1 MNTDLKPFSIRDPMI
16 AESAMRGSADKPRH
30 QQGREMTP
38 ALIYA
43 LNHPARRQIL
53 RHLHGHGESSP
64 SEIADS
70 VTFTLSGL
78 SFHARVLS
86 ELEIISCTRAQQ
98 GRGALEHFY
107 ASNVAGNELVANIL
121 LETEGDDRPFVS

>member
-1 MNTDLKPFSIRDPMI
+1 
-16 AESAMRGSADKPRH
+16 MRGSTDKPKH
-30 QQGREMTP
+30 EQGREMTP
-38 ALIYA
+38 ALIHA

-53 RHLHGHGESSP
+53 RHLHAHGESSP

-70 VTFTLSGL
+70 VAFTLSGL

-86 ELEIISCTRAQQ
+86 ELEVISCTRTQQ

-107 ASNVAGNELVANIL
+107 VSNVGGNELVAAIL
-121 LETEGDDRPFVS
+121 SETEGEDSAPRKP

>member
-1 MNTDLKPFSIRDPMI
+1 
-16 AESAMRGSADKPRH
+16 MRSSADKQKH
-30 QQGREMTP
+30 KQGREMTP
-38 ALIYA
+38 ALIHA

-53 RHLHGHGESSP
+53 RHLHAHGESSP

-70 VTFTLSGL
+70 VAFSLSGL

-86 ELEIISCTRAQQ
+86 ELEVISCTRTQQ

-107 ASNVAGNELVANIL
+107 ASNISDNELVAAIL
-121 LETEGDDRPFVS
+121 LETEGDDSPLSL